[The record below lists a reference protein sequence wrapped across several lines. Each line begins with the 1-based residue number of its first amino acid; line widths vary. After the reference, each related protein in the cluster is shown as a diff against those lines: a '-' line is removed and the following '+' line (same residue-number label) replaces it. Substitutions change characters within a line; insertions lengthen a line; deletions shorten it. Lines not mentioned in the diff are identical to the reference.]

1 MNSIVLVVF
10 PLYGCEQDL
19 DTDLSGAQVV
29 VHRREVRES
38 TCSMVYWAVRSRKGA
53 KAQSRIRMA
62 IRVSVREPDVVR
74 QCSPSG
80 VGGVR

>member
-1 MNSIVLVVF
+1 MS

-19 DTDLSGAQVV
+19 DTDPSGAQVV

-38 TCSMVYWAVRSRKGA
+38 TCSMVYWAFKSRKGA

-62 IRVSVREPDVVR
+62 IRVSVR
-74 QCSPSG
+74 QSSPSDLPA
-80 VGGVR
+80 VRYGVRGVR